1 MSVPDKFCCLC
12 VVVNSCGLWW
22 HERLDDV
29 STTLS
34 FLLASSVAD
43 RRSRRL
49 EKCMIVVHYDE
60 LSFSILARR
69 ALYFS
74 PYIVQ
79 SIPIKLLNT
88 IEHLFLVHPRI

>member
-43 RRSRRL
+43 RRSRL

>member
-1 MSVPDKFCCLC
+1 MSVPDKFRCLC

-43 RRSRRL
+43 RRRVEKL
-49 EKCMIVVHYDE
+49 ERIV
-60 LSFSILARR
+60 LCT
-69 ALYFS
+69 
-74 PYIVQ
+74 
-79 SIPIKLLNT
+79 LL
-88 IEHLFLVHPRI
+88 ESAFLFLFYLAEGPFTFHLTLCKVFQ